1 MSVSKL
7 PQLPDYFGFIIGF
20 LLIWLVYTG
29 FSAVRGVFVSTQNK
43 VVHYSE
49 QAKKITKESVTEIK
63 NQISTHEAVD
73 AIEKKLARARIKEPK
88 QEKVVTA
95 KDSKDKSH
103 DTKSWT
109 TKQLKNANSFINS
122 LILGIE
128 DFVYEPEEHHEVSV
142 ASEPKVTEGNT
153 RKRSDSLEW
162 FD

>member
-1 MSVSKL
+1 M
-7 PQLPDYFGFIIGF
+7 PDYFGFIIGF

-29 FSAVRGVFVSTQNK
+29 FNAVRGVFVSTQNK

-49 QAKKITKESVTEIK
+49 QAKKITTESVNEIK
-63 NQISTHEAVD
+63 KHISTNEAVD

-88 QEKVVTA
+88 KVVTSNTV
-95 KDSKDKSH
+95 SKNVKKSD

-109 TKQLKNANSFINS
+109 TKQLKRANSFING

-128 DFVYEPEEHHEVSV
+128 DFIYEPEEHHHVDV
-142 ASEPKVTEGNT
+142 KLVEPKI

-162 FD
+162 FQ